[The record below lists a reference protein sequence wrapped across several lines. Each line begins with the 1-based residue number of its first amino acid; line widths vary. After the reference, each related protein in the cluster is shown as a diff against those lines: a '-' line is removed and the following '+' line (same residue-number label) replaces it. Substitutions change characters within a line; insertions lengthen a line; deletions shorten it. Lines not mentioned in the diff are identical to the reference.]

1 MPKDVELFVRIDGE
15 LVELLCELNPEFKLD
30 KRGVLFLKCL
40 KALYS
45 HIKAARLI
53 YNDLDMTLTTK
64 MGLVRN
70 AYGPSIQF
78 TTREQS
84 MER

>member
-1 MPKDVELFVRIDGE
+1 MPKDVELFVRIEGE
-15 LVELLCELNPEFKLD
+15 LVELCELNPEFKLD

-70 AYGPSIQF
+70 VYGPCIQF
-78 TTREQS
+78 ITREQS
-84 MER
+84 MEW